1 MKTYVIP
8 TLSVLDF
15 RGHHTICGGSG
26 ASPAAIRI
34 TGTLHSNGAAEDQG
48 NAL

>member
-15 RGHHTICGGSG
+15 RGHHTICEGSG
-26 ASPAAIRI
+26 ASPVAIR
-34 TGTLHSNGAAEDQG
+34 GLLHSNGAAEDQG